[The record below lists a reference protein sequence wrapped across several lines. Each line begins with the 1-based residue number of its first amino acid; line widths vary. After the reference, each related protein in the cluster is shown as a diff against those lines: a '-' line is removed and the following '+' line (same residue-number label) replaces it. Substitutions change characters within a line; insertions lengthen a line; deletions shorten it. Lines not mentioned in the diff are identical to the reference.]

1 MIVELKNKDTYIELS
16 EAAEAVKQ
24 FFAEKD
30 CTGRRILLLVPD
42 NTRSGPIGQIFK
54 IIHDQISHKTKA
66 IDILIAL
73 GTHPP
78 MTEEQIRHR
87 LTITPD
93 ERKTKYS
100 HVNFFNHDW
109 QDPKTFT
116 TIGKITADEVAQISN
131 GLFREDVDVA
141 INKLIYDYDE
151 IFIIGPVFPHE
162 VVGFSGGH
170 KYIFPGIAG
179 AEIIN
184 FFHWLGAVIT
194 NPVINGTKATPTR
207 QIVEKAAS
215 FIKVPR
221 TLFAIVALED
231 KLKGLFIGEVFKTW
245 EKAADLSEQVH
256 IIYED
261 KAYKTILGLAPKM
274 YDDLWTAGKVMYK
287 LEPVLADGATLIIY
301 APHITE
307 ISYTHG
313 KIIDQIGY
321 HTKDYFLKQWNRFKN
336 FPRGVLA
343 HSTHVKGIGTY
354 ENGIEKPRV
363 NVVLATGIPKERCQK
378 VNLGY
383 MSLDQIDISD
393 YRNKEDKGILVV
405 DHAGEMLYRLKG
417 AQPTGVPKNQKIPNN
432 F

>member
-1 MIVELKNKDTYIELS
+1 MIVELKDKDSYIELS
-16 EAAEAVKQ
+16 EATEAIKR
-24 FFAEKD
+24 FFAEHDYADK
-30 CTGRRILLLVPD
+30 RILLLVPD

-54 IIHDQISHKTKA
+54 IIYECIAHKTNA
-66 IDILIAL
+66 LDVLIAL

-78 MTEEQIRHR
+78 MTEGQICRR
-87 LTITPD
+87 LTITTE

-100 HVNFFNHDW
+100 QASFLNHNW
-109 QDPKTFT
+109 QNPKTFT
-116 TIGKITADEVAQISN
+116 SIGNITADVVAQISN

-141 INKLIYDYDE
+141 INKAIFDYDE

-194 NPVINGTKATPTR
+194 NPVINGTKITATR

-231 KLKGLFIGEVFKTW
+231 KLKGLFIGDVFEAW
-245 EKAADLSEQVH
+245 EKAADLSEQIH
-256 IIYED
+256 LIYKD
-261 KAYKTILGLAPKM
+261 KPYKTVLGLTPEM

-287 LEPVLADGATLIIY
+287 LEPILADGATLIIH

-313 KIIDQIGY
+313 KIIDQVGY
-321 HTKDYFLKQWNRFKN
+321 HTKDYFLKQWDRFKH
-336 FPRGVLA
+336 FPWGVLA
-343 HSTHVKGIGTY
+343 HSTHVKGIGIY

-363 NVVLATGIPKERCQK
+363 NVVLATGISKERCQK

-383 MSLDQIDISD
+383 MSLDQIEISD
-393 YRNKEDKGILVV
+393 YCNKEDKGILVV
-405 DHAGEMLYRLKG
+405 DHAGEMLYRLKDTPATG
-417 AQPTGVPKNQKIPNN
+417 FPTELKDTN
-432 F
+432 

>member
-1 MIVELKNKDTYIELS
+1 MIVELKDKDSYIELS
-16 EAAEAVKQ
+16 RAAEAVKQ

-30 CTGRRILLLVPD
+30 YTGKRILLLVPD

-54 IIHDQISHKTKA
+54 IIHEQFSHKTNT
-66 IDILIAL
+66 IDVLIAL

-87 LTITPD
+87 LTITID

-100 HVNFFNHDW
+100 QTKLFNHNW

-116 TIGKITADEVAQISN
+116 TIGTITADEVAQISN
-131 GLFREDVDVA
+131 GLFREDIDIA

-194 NPVINGTKATPTR
+194 NPVINGTKATATR

-245 EKAADLSEQVH
+245 EKAADLSEKVH
-256 IIYED
+256 IIYKD
-261 KAYKTILGLAPKM
+261 KAYKTILGLTPKM

-287 LEPVLADGATLIIY
+287 LEPILADGATLIIH

-321 HTKDYFLKQWNRFKN
+321 HTKDFFLKQWDKFKN
-336 FPRGVLA
+336 HPRGVLA

-363 NVVLATGIPKERCQK
+363 NVVLATGISKERCQK

-405 DHAGEMLYRLKG
+405 DHAGEMLYRLK
-417 AQPTGVPKNQKIPNN
+417 
-432 F
+432 